1 MELDKNFKFRL
12 QKVLDLK
19 VKDEEDI
26 KMEFAK
32 MAGISQNTMARL
44 SRNQNVSLDVLGKI
58 CCTLDCKI
66 DDILEFI
73 SEDKEK

>member
-1 MELDKNFKFRL
+1 MLQQIFKLLIDKGIR
-12 QKVLDLK
+12 
-19 VKDEEDI
+19 
-26 KMEFAK
+26 KMEFAR

-58 CCTLDCKI
+58 CCTLNCKI

-73 SEDKEK
+73 PEEKEF

>member
-1 MELDKNFKFRL
+1 MQVCYNKFFKLLIYKGIRKL
-12 QKVLDLK
+12 
-19 VKDEEDI
+19 
-26 KMEFAK
+26 EFAR

-58 CCTLDCKI
+58 CCTLNCKI

-73 SEDKEK
+73 PEEKEF